1 LVATLDPN
9 ILRRHLAL
17 AERHAADGR
26 RHIERQDAL
35 IARLD
40 RKGHDTT
47 DARKLLATLRES
59 QENHEADMAR
69 LLSELGSA

>member
-1 LVATLDPN
+1 MDPN

-40 RKGHDTT
+40 RKGD
-47 DARKLLATLRES
+47 DPRMRKSCWL
-59 QENHEADMAR
+59 H
-69 LLSELGSA
+69 